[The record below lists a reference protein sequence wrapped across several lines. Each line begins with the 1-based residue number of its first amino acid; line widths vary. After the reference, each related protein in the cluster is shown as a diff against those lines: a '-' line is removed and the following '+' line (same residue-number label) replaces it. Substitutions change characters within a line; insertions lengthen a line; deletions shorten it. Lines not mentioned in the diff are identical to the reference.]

1 MKLNQ
6 SAFGVEE
13 VRLER
18 KTNVHCSLVQ
28 MLTCYLKLVY
38 LWILEFSSPIKRVL
52 FLFIPQKT

>member
-6 SAFGVEE
+6 SAFEIAE

-18 KTNVHCSLVQ
+18 KTNVHGLLVQ
-28 MLTCYLKLVY
+28 VLTCYLKLVY
-38 LWILEFSSPIKRVL
+38 LWILEFPFPVKRVL